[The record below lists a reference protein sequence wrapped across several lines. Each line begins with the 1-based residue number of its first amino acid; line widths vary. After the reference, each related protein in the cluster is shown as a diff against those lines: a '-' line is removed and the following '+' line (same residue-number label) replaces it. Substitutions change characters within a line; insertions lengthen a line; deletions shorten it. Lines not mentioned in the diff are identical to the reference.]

1 MQGGTRPRRHE
12 LAQRGVLA
20 LAAAS
25 MGVNGVWMLADP
37 IGWFAATPGVAES
50 GPFNAHF
57 VRDVGA
63 GFFALAAGLAFAIP
77 PLPARFALVCVAA
90 LFAVL
95 HASIHLTDAFGPQG
109 RPLAGAEA
117 GAILVPAVAA
127 IAVAVWMRPRPAGGS

>member
-1 MQGGTRPRRHE
+1 MEGGTRPRGHE

-25 MGVNGVWMLADP
+25 MGINGVWMLADP
-37 IGWFAATPGVAES
+37 TGWFGATPGVAET

-63 GFFALAAGLAFAIP
+63 GFFALAAALAFAIP

-95 HASIHLTDAFGPQG
+95 HGLIHLLDAFGPEG

-127 IAVAVWMRPRPAGGS
+127 VAVAVWMRPGRAGRS